1 MKKMVAKK
9 EAGNED
15 QVGTVNKAEPG
26 AKVDLLLGTL
36 EMLILQI
43 LTAGP
48 QHGFGVARRFREITD
63 DSLDIEDGTL
73 YPALYRMERRGLI
86 TAQWRVTEN
95 KRRAKYY
102 HLTDEGRRHL
112 RAENERWHS
121 FVGIVAKVLQTTW

>member
-1 MKKMVAKK
+1 MTKMSAGKKAQSEEREGKGNRNGK
-9 EAGNED
+9 EER
-15 QVGTVNKAEPG
+15 
-26 AKVDLLLGTL
+26 VDLLLGTL

-86 TAQWRVTEN
+86 IAEWRITEN

-121 FVGIVAKVLQTTW
+121 FVGIVAKVLQTT

>member
-15 QVGTVNKAEPG
+15 QV
-26 AKVDLLLGTL
+26 

>member
-1 MKKMVAKK
+1 
-9 EAGNED
+9 
-15 QVGTVNKAEPG
+15 
-26 AKVDLLLGTL
+26 
-36 EMLILQI
+36 
-43 LTAGP
+43 
-48 QHGFGVARRFREITD
+48 
-63 DSLDIEDGTL
+63 
-73 YPALYRMERRGLI
+73 LI

>member
-1 MKKMVAKK
+1 MTKMS
-9 EAGNED
+9 AGK
-15 QVGTVNKAEPG
+15 KAESEEG
-26 AKVDLLLGTL
+26 MGKGRRAGKEERVDLLLGTL

-86 TAQWRVTEN
+86 TAEWRITEN
-95 KRRAKYY
+95 RRRAKYY

-121 FVGIVAKVLQTTW
+121 FVRIVARVLQTS